1 MKYRE
6 MRNQEN
12 IRVRL
17 GPDYVELSIKDERK
31 CLTKRF
37 SYEQLKQISDRQ
49 ILLNS
54 LLEEWNK

>member
-37 SYEQLKQISDRQ
+37 SHEQLKQISDRQ